1 MADKSPKKKEEKK
14 KKAEK
19 KAFDPTATAKAPAKK
34 PKKTYWCLRNYVKKD
49 HHNYKKLKYISY

>member
-19 KAFDPTATAKAPAKK
+19 NPKEPTATSIAPAKK
-34 PKKTYWCLRNYVKKD
+34 PKKTY
-49 HHNYKKLKYISY
+49 

>member
-19 KAFDPTATAKAPAKK
+19 KAIDPTSTSIAPAKK
-34 PKKTYWCLRNYVKKD
+34 PKKIY
-49 HHNYKKLKYISY
+49 

>member
-19 KAFDPTATAKAPAKK
+19 KTIDPTATSIASVKK
-34 PKKTYWCLRNYVKKD
+34 PKKTY
-49 HHNYKKLKYISY
+49 

>member
-19 KAFDPTATAKAPAKK
+19 NAVAPTSTSIAPVKK
-34 PKKTYWCLRNYVKKD
+34 PKKTY
-49 HHNYKKLKYISY
+49 

>member
-19 KAFDPTATAKAPAKK
+19 KTVDPTATSIAPAKK
-34 PKKTYWCLRNYVKKD
+34 PKKTY
-49 HHNYKKLKYISY
+49 

>member
-19 KAFDPTATAKAPAKK
+19 PAVNPTSTSAGSTKK
-34 PKKTYWCLRNYVKKD
+34 PKK
-49 HHNYKKLKYISY
+49 SY

>member
-19 KAFDPTATAKAPAKK
+19 KAVDPTATSIAPAKK
-34 PKKTYWCLRNYVKKD
+34 TKK
-49 HHNYKKLKYISY
+49 KYE